1 MLFQQQPARFGT
13 RHPLHH
19 TITPYL
25 SHLSTSHR
33 LACVALVKA
42 GGGCLSVTSLWLCL
56 QDRRVALAEGRA
68 VPQDLL
74 GVLLTAADEAG
85 QTLTD
90 EELWEDI
97 HDVMGAGVCQ

>member
-1 MLFQQQPARFGT
+1 VVVCQ
-13 RHPLHH
+13 
-19 TITPYL
+19 
-25 SHLSTSHR
+25 SHCS
-33 LACVALVKA
+33 A
-42 GGGCLSVTSLWLCL
+42 GCACL

-68 VPQDLL
+68 APQDLL

-97 HDVMGAGVCQ
+97 HDIMGAGV